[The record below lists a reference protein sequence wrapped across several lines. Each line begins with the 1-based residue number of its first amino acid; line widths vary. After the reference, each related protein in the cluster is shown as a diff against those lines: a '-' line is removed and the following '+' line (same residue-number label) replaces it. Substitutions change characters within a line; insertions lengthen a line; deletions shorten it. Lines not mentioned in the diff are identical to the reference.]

1 MSSSAAVDM
10 SKSSNRR
17 FGRVMWLLPVLLVIF
32 AYLCL
37 TMPIWPCKEITGGFI
52 DLQVYRLGVE
62 TLRDGG
68 DMYGQLP
75 QTTIGIG
82 LPFIYPPFAA
92 LVLGPFALLPW
103 DSAAFAF
110 FVTST
115 AALAS
120 TLYVVAR
127 RIWPGDEARRL
138 ALFATACAAPLAMLL
153 EPTRATLDFG
163 QVNLL
168 LMAMVA
174 ADCLTEKPK
183 WRRGMLVGIAAAVK
197 LTPAA
202 FVLYFLVRKDYKSA
216 ITAAITGAVATAI
229 SFAVLPDASVKYW
242 FGGLGNVDGLSGSAF
257 HTNQS
262 IQAVLA
268 RLRVPEP
275 AFTVVWLVLGAAL
288 LVLVVAAMRRAADLP
303 ALALAIN
310 AVFTLLVSPISWS
323 HHWVWIAPA
332 LFAMFGYAT
341 RQPLRRAL
349 GWYLVTAATAAVF
362 VYGPQNWLP
371 NGEQRESLW
380 TPWQHVIG
388 NTYVWLSVL
397 LVVLFLLGTRRTS
410 AVPVAATEPVATSA
424 PPEEPS
430 AAPAESPSPVRG

>member
-1 MSSSAAVDM
+1 MSSSAACDVPM
-10 SKSSNRR
+10 SSTRR
-17 FGRVMWLLPVLLVIF
+17 FGRVVWLVPALLVAF
-32 AYLCL
+32 TTLCL
-37 TMPIWPCKEITGGFI
+37 MQPLWPFKEITGGFI

-62 TLRDGG
+62 TLRHGG

-92 LVLGPFALLPW
+92 LVLAPFALLPW
-103 DSAAFAF
+103 DIAAFSF
-110 FVTST
+110 FVTSV
-115 AALAS
+115 AALTL
-120 TLYVVAR
+120 TLYLVAR
-127 RIWPGDEARRL
+127 RIWPGENARRV

-153 EPTRATLDFG
+153 EPTQATLDFG

-168 LMAMVA
+168 LMALVA

-183 WRRGMLVGIAAAVK
+183 WRRGMLIGIAAAIK

-202 FVLYFLVRKDYKSA
+202 FVLFFLVRRDYKSA
-216 ITAAITGAVATAI
+216 ITAAATGAAATAI
-229 SFAVLPDASVKYW
+229 SFVALPSTSVKYW

-275 AFTVVWLVLGAAL
+275 AFTIVWLLAGAAL
-288 LVLVVAAMRRAADLP
+288 LALVVLAMRRAADAP
-303 ALALAIN
+303 ALALAVN

-323 HHWVWIAPA
+323 HHWIWIAPA
-332 LFAMFGYAT
+332 LFAMFGYAI
-341 RQPLRRAL
+341 RLPLRRAL
-349 GWYLVTAATAAVF
+349 GWYAVLAATGAVF

-397 LVVLFLLGTRRTS
+397 LVVLFLATSRRTS
-410 AVPVAATEPVATSA
+410 PAAEPEPVPAQA
-424 PPEEPS
+424 PQ
-430 AAPAESPSPVRG
+430 PVS

>member
-1 MSSSAAVDM
+1 MWLVPALLVVVAAV
-10 SKSSNRR
+10 
-17 FGRVMWLLPVLLVIF
+17 WLTL
-32 AYLCL
+32 
-37 TMPIWPCKEITGGFI
+37 PIWPCKQITGGFI

-62 TLRDGG
+62 TLRHGG

-75 QTTIGIG
+75 QTTLGIG

-92 LVLGPFALLPW
+92 LVLAPFALLPW
-103 DSAAFAF
+103 DVAAFAF

-115 AALAS
+115 AALAL

-127 RIWPGDEARRL
+127 RVWPGESARRL

-153 EPTRATLDFG
+153 EPTRSTLDFG

-168 LMAMVA
+168 LMALVV

-183 WRRGMLVGIAAAVK
+183 WRRGMLVGIAAAIK

-202 FVLYFLVRKDYKSA
+202 FVLYFLVRKDYKA
-216 ITAAITGAVATAI
+216 AVTAAATGAAATAL
-229 SFAVLPDASVKYW
+229 SFLVLPGASVKYW

-275 AFTVVWLVLGAAL
+275 TFTIVWLVLGAAL
-288 LVLVVAAMRRAADLP
+288 LALVVAAMRRAADFP
-303 ALALAIN
+303 PLALAVN

-323 HHWVWIAPA
+323 HHWIWIAPA

-341 RQPLRRAL
+341 RLPLREAV
-349 GWYLVTAATAAVF
+349 GWYVVTTVTAAVF

-371 NGEQRESLW
+371 NGEHRESLW

-397 LVVLFLLGTRRTS
+397 LVALFLVATRRPS
-410 AVPVAATEPVATSA
+410 AVSASA
-424 PPEEPS
+424 PVE
-430 AAPAESPSPVRG
+430 PSPVPMADSRPVHR

>member
-1 MSSSAAVDM
+1 MSSLPREDVPM
-10 SKSSNRR
+10 PSNRR
-17 FGRVMWLLPVLLVIF
+17 VGRSVWLVPALLVVF
-32 AYLCL
+32 AWLCMTL
-37 TMPIWPCKEITGGFI
+37 PLWPFEEITGGFI

-62 TLRDGG
+62 ALRHGG

-92 LVLGPFALLPW
+92 LVLAPFALLPW
-103 DSAAFAF
+103 DIAAFSF

-115 AALAS
+115 AALAL
-120 TLYVVAR
+120 TLYLVAR
-127 RIWPGDEARRL
+127 RVWPGETERRT
-138 ALFATACAAPLAMLL
+138 ALFATACALPLAMLL
-153 EPTRATLDFG
+153 EPTRSTLDFG

-168 LMAMVA
+168 LMALVA

-183 WRRGMLVGIAAAVK
+183 WRRGMLIGLAAAIK

-202 FVLYFLVRKDYKSA
+202 FVLYFLVRKDYKA
-216 ITAAITGAVATAI
+216 AVTAAITGAAATAL
-229 SFAVLPDASVKYW
+229 SFAVLPSASMKYW

-275 AFTVVWLVLGAAL
+275 AFTLIWLGLGAVVLA
-288 LVLVVAAMRRAADLP
+288 LVVAAMRRAAELP

-310 AVFTLLVSPISWS
+310 AVFTLLLSPISWS

-332 LFAMFGYAT
+332 LFAIVGYAV
-341 RQPLRRAL
+341 RLPLRRAL
-349 GWYLVTAATAAVF
+349 GPCAVATVTAAVF

-371 NGEQRESLW
+371 NGEKRESLW
-380 TPWQHVIG
+380 TPTQHVVG

-397 LVVLFLLGTRRTS
+397 LVVLYLLAYRRSRQPLT
-410 AVPVAATEPVATSA
+410 A
-424 PPEEPS
+424 PG
-430 AAPAESPSPVRG
+430 AAPAELPQPQPVSS